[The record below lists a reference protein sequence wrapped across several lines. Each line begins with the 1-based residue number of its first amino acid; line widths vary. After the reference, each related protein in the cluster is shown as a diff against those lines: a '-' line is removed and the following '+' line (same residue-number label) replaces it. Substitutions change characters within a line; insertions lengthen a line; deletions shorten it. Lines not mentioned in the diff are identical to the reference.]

1 LEFFYILQF
10 IIDLLLKVIL
20 LEIKDIS
27 YFIGRTIMFI
37 ISIELIY
44 LSWQT
49 LSSTNK
55 FKVYYIIS
63 LLIAGLYIL
72 FNEYKI
78 VMKEQ
83 EGKVNET
90 KQG

>member
-1 LEFFYILQF
+1 MKLNE
-10 IIDLLLKVIL
+10 VG
-20 LEIKDIS
+20 